1 MCSRSVLAL
10 PLPLPGSG
18 TQQGGQGLYK
28 TRQQGIVWVWHRVGA
43 DNIYSGLSVRDA
55 GASQDLCVV
64 RFNGIR
70 GATRTRGRRN
80 LTTTVLLL
88 YYLLPPALV

>member
-55 GASQDLCVV
+55 GASQDLCV
-64 RFNGIR
+64 
-70 GATRTRGRRN
+70 
-80 LTTTVLLL
+80 LTESEVLLEQR
-88 YYLLPPALV
+88 VDGT

>member
-55 GASQDLCVV
+55 GASPDLCV
-64 RFNGIR
+64 
-70 GATRTRGRRN
+70 
-80 LTTTVLLL
+80 LTESEVLLEQR
-88 YYLLPPALV
+88 VDGT